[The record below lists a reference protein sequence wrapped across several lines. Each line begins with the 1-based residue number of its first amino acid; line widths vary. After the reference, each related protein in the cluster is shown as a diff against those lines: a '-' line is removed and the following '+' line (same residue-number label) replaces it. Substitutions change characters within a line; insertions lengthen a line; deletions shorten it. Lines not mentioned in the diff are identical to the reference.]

1 MNPALLRALV
11 LIGWSIPVC
20 AAVGISLTA
29 LLAWLLPEHI
39 YLSVVVVIFTIGVLP
54 WLLLTYIVASK
65 RFGIGWH
72 WLVSAIASLLAIEVS
87 RIALAGVVDF
97 RRLADNNTRSA
108 CSMPTEETLSQL
120 QLMVASCGITSWF
133 SITSS
138 ALIGTIPAGILL
150 ALAAWA
156 YKRFS
161 PRSQPQGK
169 FPDA

>member
-11 LIGWSIPVC
+11 LVGWSIPAC
-20 AAVGISLTA
+20 AAVVIALSA
-29 LLAWLLPEHI
+29 LLAWLSPEHM
-39 YLSVVVVIFTIGVLP
+39 YLSFVFVIVAVGVFP
-54 WLLLTYIVASK
+54 WLLLTHIVASK

-72 WLVSAIASLLAIEVS
+72 WLVSAVASLLAIEVS
-87 RIALAGVVDF
+87 RVALSGVVDI
-97 RRLADNNTRSA
+97 RQLTDKIRSA

-120 QLMVASCGITSWF
+120 QLMAASCGITSWF
-133 SITSS
+133 SIASP
-138 ALIGTIPAGILL
+138 AFICTIMAGLLL

-161 PRSQPQGK
+161 SRSQRHGQ